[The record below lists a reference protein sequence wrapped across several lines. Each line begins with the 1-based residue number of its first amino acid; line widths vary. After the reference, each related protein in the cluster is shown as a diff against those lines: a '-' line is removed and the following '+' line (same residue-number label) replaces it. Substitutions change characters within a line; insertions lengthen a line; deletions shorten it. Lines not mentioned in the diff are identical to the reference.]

1 MKALNILVNSFK
13 KNNYLII
20 LKKFLSRFEKDQT
33 KLAHE
38 WTKNQVSSSIDEWM
52 QRTDHQLYLETKKE
66 CKIINY
72 DAEQIISR
80 SLFWQTLK
88 KEKVAGS
95 AAYELL
101 YFITKKRKPNIIV
114 ETGVAAGWSSLA
126 FLRASKN
133 NDNVKVFSSDF
144 PYFRKKYP
152 EKYIGILVKN
162 EPNLKNFNLF
172 IEGDEINI
180 PIIAEKLED
189 NKIDLFHYDSDKSYA
204 GRDFCLKF
212 LKKHFSKNAI
222 LIFDDIH
229 NNFHFRDFVQNNNL
243 KYTIISNPNYVGL
256 VDLSSQ
262 I

>member
-1 MKALNILVNSFK
+1 MKFLNILENFFK
-13 KNNYLII
+13 RNNYLII
-20 LKKFLSRFEKDQT
+20 LKKFLSRFEKDQS
-33 KLAHE
+33 KLALE
-38 WTKNQVSSSIDEWM
+38 WTKNQVSCSIDEWM
-52 QRTDHQLYLETKKE
+52 QKTDRQLYLETKKE
-66 CKIINY
+66 SKIITY
-72 DAEQIISR
+72 DAEQIISK

-88 KEKVAGS
+88 KEKMAGG

-133 NDNVKVFSSDF
+133 NDNIKLFSSDF

-180 PIIAEKLED
+180 PKIAKKLKD
-189 NKIDLFHYDSDKSYA
+189 DKIDLFHYDSDKSYG
-204 GRDFCLKF
+204 GRNFCLQF

-243 KYTIISNPNYVGL
+243 KYTVISHPNYVGL
-256 VDLSSQ
+256 VDLSAQ
-262 I
+262 M